1 MRDPKGFLTLRR
13 ATPGRQ
19 AVEERVRH
27 WGEFYGPVPEAAVRA
42 QGARCMDCGVPF
54 CQGDTGCPV
63 RNVIPEWNDLVSRG
77 EWRSALD
84 SLQATNNFPELTGR
98 LCPAPCESACVLG
111 LVNEPVAI
119 RHIEQTIA
127 DRGFAEGWVTPRP
140 PRRATGFSVAVIGSG
155 PAGLAAA
162 QQLRRAGHDVV
173 VFEKDERVGGLLRY
187 GIPEFKLEKSVLDLR
202 LSQLEAEGVRFRT
215 GIDVGVDLSVGE
227 LNAEFDAVCIATG
240 AGLARDLDVPGRE
253 LGGVHLA
260 MDFLAAQNRRLEQ
273 NALLVSRFPVPV
285 ARYPLPEEG
294 FDACDR
300 RVVIIG
306 GGDTGSDCAGTCV
319 RQGARTVR
327 QFELLPAPPSSRAPS
342 TPWPLWPMQ
351 LRTSHAHEEG
361 CQREWSVATTAF
373 SGEDGK
379 VQRLHGVRLERQVFA
394 DGRTDFARMPGT
406 EFELE
411 ADLVL
416 LAMGFTG
423 PVKSKLLTDLEV
435 ALDNRGNIA
444 TDNAHRTSVPGVF
457 SAGDARRGAS
467 LIVWAIREGRD
478 AADSI
483 NSWLRTRPL
492 PTIRS

>member
-1 MRDPKGFLTLRR
+1 MADPKGFLTLRR

-19 AVEERVRH
+19 AMEERVRH
-27 WGEFYGPVPEAAVRA
+27 WREFYGPVPEDAVRTQA
-42 QGARCMDCGVPF
+42 ARCMDCGVPF
-54 CQGDTGCPV
+54 CQGDSGCPV
-63 RNVIPEWNDLVSRG
+63 RNVIPEWNGLVQRG
-77 EWRSALD
+77 DWREALE
-84 SLQATNNFPELTGR
+84 SLHATNNFPELTGR

-127 DRGFAEGWVTPRP
+127 DRGFNEGWVVPRP
-140 PRRATGFSVAVIGSG
+140 PRRVSGFKVAVIGSG

-162 QQLRRAGHDVV
+162 QQLRRAGHSVV
-173 VFEKDERVGGLLRY
+173 VFERDERVGGLLRY

-202 LSQLEAEGVRFRT
+202 LGQLEAEGVQFRT
-215 GIDVGVDLSVGE
+215 GVDVGEDITAEE
-227 LNAEFDAVCIATG
+227 LRVEFDAVCISTG
-240 AGLARDLDVPGRE
+240 AGVARDLDVPGRR
-253 LGGVHLA
+253 LGGIHLA
-260 MDFLAAQNRRLEQ
+260 MDFLTSQNHRLEGREL
-273 NALLVSRFPVPV
+273 AGADD
-285 ARYPLPEEG
+285 AR
-294 FDACDR
+294 DR

-319 RQGARTVR
+319 RQGARSVR
-327 QFELLPAPPSSRAPS
+327 QFELLPQPPVGRAAS

-361 CQREWSVATTAF
+361 CDREWSVATTAF
-373 SGEDGK
+373 SGENGR
-379 VQRLHGVRLERQVFA
+379 VERLHAARLERQVFA

-423 PVKSKLLTDLEV
+423 PVKNRLLVDLAV
-435 ALDNRGNIA
+435 NLDGRGNIA
-444 TDNAHRTSVPGVF
+444 TDHAHRTSVPGVF
-457 SAGDARRGAS
+457 AAGDAHRGAS

-483 NSWLRTRPL
+483 DRWLRAER
-492 PTIRS
+492 

>member
-1 MRDPKGFLTLRR
+1 MADPKAFLTLRR

-19 AVEERVRH
+19 AVEDRVRH
-27 WGEFYGPVPEAAVRA
+27 WREFYGPVPEEAVRTQA
-42 QGARCMDCGVPF
+42 ARCMDCGVPF
-54 CQGDTGCPV
+54 CQGDSGCPV
-63 RNVIPEWNDLVSRG
+63 RNVIPEWNGLVQRG
-77 EWRSALD
+77 DWREALE
-84 SLQATNNFPELTGR
+84 SLHATNNFPELTGR

-127 DRGFAEGWVTPRP
+127 DRGFNEGWVVPRP
-140 PRRATGFSVAVIGSG
+140 PRRVSGFKVAVIGSG

-162 QQLRRAGHDVV
+162 QQLRRSGHHVV
-173 VFEKDERVGGLLRY
+173 VFEKNERSGGLLRY

-202 LSQLEAEGVRFRT
+202 LGQLEAEGVQFRT
-215 GIDVGVDLSVGE
+215 GIDVGEDITAEE
-227 LNAEFDAVCIATG
+227 LRVEFDAVCISTG
-240 AGLARDLDVPGRE
+240 AGKARDLDVPGRE
-253 LGGVHLA
+253 LKGVHLA
-260 MDFLAAQNRRLEQ
+260 MDFLTSQNRRLEGQ
-273 NALLVSRFPVPV
+273 ELGGVDE
-285 ARYPLPEEG
+285 AR
-294 FDACDR
+294 DR

-319 RQGARTVR
+319 RQGARSVR
-327 QFELLPAPPSSRAPS
+327 QFELLPQPPVGRAAS

-361 CQREWSVATTAF
+361 CDREWSVATTAF
-373 SGEDGK
+373 SGENGR
-379 VQRLHGVRLERQVFA
+379 VQRLHAARLERQVFA

-423 PVKSKLLTDLEV
+423 PVKNRLLVDLAV
-435 ALDNRGNIA
+435 HLDGRGNIA
-444 TDNAHRTSVPGVF
+444 TDRAHRTSVPGVF
-457 SAGDARRGAS
+457 AAGDAHRGAS

-478 AADSI
+478 AAESI
-483 NSWLRTRPL
+483 DHWLRA
-492 PTIRS
+492 

>member
-1 MRDPKGFLTLRR
+1 MADPKAFLTLRR

-19 AVEERVRH
+19 AVEDRVRH
-27 WGEFYGPVPEAAVRA
+27 WREFYGPVPEEAVRTQA
-42 QGARCMDCGVPF
+42 ARCMDCGVPF
-54 CQGDTGCPV
+54 CQGDSGCPV
-63 RNVIPEWNDLVSRG
+63 RNVIPEWNGLVQRG
-77 EWRSALD
+77 DWREALE
-84 SLQATNNFPELTGR
+84 SLHATNNFPELTGR

-127 DRGFAEGWVTPRP
+127 DRGFNEGWVVPRP
-140 PRRATGFSVAVIGSG
+140 PRRVSGFKVAVIGSG

-162 QQLRRAGHDVV
+162 QQLRRAGHAVV
-173 VFEKDERVGGLLRY
+173 VFERDERVGGLLRY

-202 LSQLEAEGVRFRT
+202 LGQLEAEGVRFRT
-215 GIDVGVDLSVGE
+215 GIDVGEDITAEE
-227 LNAEFDAVCIATG
+227 LREEFDAVCISTG
-240 AGLARDLDVPGRE
+240 AGRARDLDVPGRE
-253 LGGVHLA
+253 LAGVHLA
-260 MDFLAAQNRRLEQ
+260 MDFLTSQNRRLEGRDL
-273 NALLVSRFPVPV
+273 AGADD
-285 ARYPLPEEG
+285 AR
-294 FDACDR
+294 DR

-319 RQGARTVR
+319 RQGARSVR
-327 QFELLPAPPSSRAPS
+327 QFELLPQPPVGRAAS

-361 CQREWSVATTAF
+361 CDREWSVATTAF
-373 SGEDGK
+373 SGENGR
-379 VQRLHGVRLERQVFA
+379 VQRLHAARLERQVFA

-416 LAMGFTG
+416 LAMGFSG
-423 PVKSKLLTDLEV
+423 PVKNRLLTDLAVE
-435 ALDNRGNIA
+435 LDGRGNIA
-444 TDNAHRTSVPGVF
+444 TDRAHRTSVPGVF
-457 SAGDARRGAS
+457 AAGDAHRGAS

-483 NSWLRTRPL
+483 DRWLRD
-492 PTIRS
+492 